1 LTHVEAHD
9 HTQSPGEEL
18 ANSVSHAVGL
28 VATLVAG
35 PVLIASA
42 IRHGGLGTIV
52 GASIFVA
59 TALLLYL
66 FSTLYHAVR
75 GNKAKRVFQVLDHA
89 AIFLLIAGTY
99 TPFTLGVLHGT
110 WGWALL
116 WTIWILA
123 AVGVALTATGKLHS
137 RLASTAL
144 YVAMGWLM
152 LAAVKPLW
160 QRMPAMGFLWLG
172 LGGVAYTIGVP
183 FFAAHRR
190 YSHFV
195 WHLFVIAG
203 TACHFVAV
211 MKYAV
216 S

>member
-1 LTHVEAHD
+1 MEEHD
-9 HTQSPGEEL
+9 HGQSPGEEL
-18 ANSVSHAVGL
+18 ANSISHGVGL
-28 VATLVAG
+28 VATFVAG

-52 GASIFVA
+52 GASIFVS
-59 TALLLYL
+59 TAVLLYL
-66 FSTLYHAVR
+66 FSALYHALR
-75 GNKAKRVFQVLDHA
+75 HAKAKRVFQVLDHS

-116 WTIWILA
+116 WTIWTLA
-123 AVGVALTATGKLHS
+123 AAGVALTAWGKLHN
-137 RLASTAL
+137 RVASTAL

-152 LAAVKPLW
+152 LVAVRPLW
-160 QRMPAMGFLWLG
+160 LRMPPMGFLWLG
-172 LGGVAYTIGVP
+172 LGGVAYTAGVP

-203 TACHFVAV
+203 TVCHFVAV
-211 MKYAV
+211 MKYAA

>member
-1 LTHVEAHD
+1 V
-9 HTQSPGEEL
+9 TQSPGEEL
-18 ANSVSHAVGL
+18 ANSVSHAVGF
-28 VATLVAG
+28 VGTLVAG

-75 GNKAKRVFQVLDHA
+75 GNRAKRVFQVLDHS

-116 WTIWILA
+116 WTVWILA
-123 AVGVALTATGKLHS
+123 TVGVALTATGKLHS

-190 YSHFV
+190 YSHFI

-211 MKYAV
+211 MKYAAP
-216 S
+216 

>member
-1 LTHVEAHD
+1 M
-9 HTQSPGEEL
+9 TQSPGEEL
-18 ANSVSHAVGL
+18 ANSVSHAVGF
-28 VATLVAG
+28 VGTLVAG

-42 IRHGGLGTIV
+42 IRHGGVGTIV

-75 GNKAKRVFQVLDHA
+75 GNRAKRVFQVLDHS

-116 WTIWILA
+116 WTVWILA
-123 AVGVALTATGKLHS
+123 TVGVALTATGKLHS

-190 YSHFV
+190 YSHFI

-211 MKYAV
+211 MKYAAP
-216 S
+216 

>member
-1 LTHVEAHD
+1 MEAH
-9 HTQSPGEEL
+9 HHAQSPGEEL

-52 GASIFVA
+52 GASVFLA
-59 TALLLYL
+59 TAVLLYL
-66 FSTLYHAVR
+66 FSTLYHAVQSA
-75 GNKAKRVFQVLDHA
+75 KAKRVFQVLDHS

-99 TPFTLGVLHGT
+99 TPFTLGVLHGA

-116 WTIWILA
+116 WTVWLLA
-123 AVGVALTATGKLHS
+123 AAGVALTATGQL
-137 RLASTAL
+137 RNRTASTAL
-144 YVAMGWLM
+144 YVGMGWLM
-152 LAAVKPLW
+152 LVAVRPLW
-160 QRMPAMGFLWLG
+160 LRMPAMGFLWLG
-172 LGGVAYTIGVP
+172 LGGVAYTVGVP

-211 MKYAV
+211 MKYAA

>member
-1 LTHVEAHD
+1 MEGHD
-9 HTQSPGEEL
+9 HGQSSGEEL
-18 ANSVSHAVGL
+18 ANSISHGVGL
-28 VATLVAG
+28 VATFVAG

-52 GASIFVA
+52 GASIFVS
-59 TALLLYL
+59 TAVLLYL
-66 FSTLYHAVR
+66 FSALYHALR
-75 GNKAKRVFQVLDHA
+75 HAKAKRVFQVLDHA

-116 WTIWILA
+116 WTIWTLA
-123 AVGVALTATGKLHS
+123 AAGVALTATGKLHN
-137 RLASTAL
+137 RVASTAL

-152 LAAVKPLW
+152 LVAVRPLW
-160 QRMPAMGFLWLG
+160 LRMPPMGFLWLG
-172 LGGVAYTIGVP
+172 LGGVAYTAGVP

-211 MKYAV
+211 MKYAA

>member
-1 LTHVEAHD
+1 MEEHD
-9 HTQSPGEEL
+9 HGQSPGEEL
-18 ANSVSHAVGL
+18 ANSISHGVGL
-28 VATLVAG
+28 VATFVAG

-52 GASIFVA
+52 GASIFVS
-59 TALLLYL
+59 TAVLLYL
-66 FSTLYHAVR
+66 FSALYHALR
-75 GNKAKRVFQVLDHA
+75 HAKAKRVFQVLDHA

-116 WTIWILA
+116 WTIWTLA
-123 AVGVALTATGKLHS
+123 AAGVALTATGKLHN
-137 RLASTAL
+137 RVASTAL

-152 LAAVKPLW
+152 LVAVRPLW
-160 QRMPAMGFLWLG
+160 LRMPPMGFLWLG
-172 LGGVAYTIGVP
+172 LGGVAYTAGVP

-211 MKYAV
+211 MKYAA

>member
-1 LTHVEAHD
+1 MEEHD
-9 HTQSPGEEL
+9 HGQSPGEEL
-18 ANSVSHAVGL
+18 ANSISHGVGL
-28 VATLVAG
+28 VATFVAG

-52 GASIFVA
+52 GASIFVS
-59 TALLLYL
+59 TAVLLYL
-66 FSTLYHAVR
+66 FSALYHALR
-75 GNKAKRVFQVLDHA
+75 HAKAKRVFQVLDHA

-99 TPFTLGVLHGT
+99 TPFTLGVLRGA

-116 WTIWILA
+116 WTIWTLA
-123 AVGVALTATGKLHS
+123 AVGVALTATGKLHN
-137 RLASTAL
+137 RVASTAL

-152 LAAVKPLW
+152 LVAVRPLW
-160 QRMPAMGFLWLG
+160 LRMPPMGFLWLG
-172 LGGVAYTIGVP
+172 LGGVAYTAGVP

-211 MKYAV
+211 MKYAA

>member
-1 LTHVEAHD
+1 MTHVEAHD

-123 AVGVALTATGKLHS
+123 AAGVALTATGQL
-137 RLASTAL
+137 RNRTASTAL
-144 YVAMGWLM
+144 YVGMGWLM
-152 LAAVKPLW
+152 LVAVRPLW
-160 QRMPAMGFLWLG
+160 LRMPAMGFLWLG
-172 LGGVAYTIGVP
+172 LGGVAYTVGVP

>member
-1 LTHVEAHD
+1 MP
-9 HTQSPGEEL
+9 QSPGEEL
-18 ANSVSHAVGL
+18 ANSISHAVGF
-28 VATLVAG
+28 VGTLVAG
-35 PVLIASA
+35 PVLIRSA

-66 FSTLYHAVR
+66 FSTLYHAVHS
-75 GNKAKRVFQVLDHA
+75 NKAKRVFQVLDHA

-99 TPFTLGVLHGT
+99 TPFTLGVLRGP

-116 WTIWILA
+116 WTVWILA

-137 RLASTAL
+137 RTASTAL

-183 FFAAHRR
+183 FFATHRR
-190 YSHFV
+190 YSHFI

-211 MKYAV
+211 MKYAAL
-216 S
+216 

>member
-1 LTHVEAHD
+1 V
-9 HTQSPGEEL
+9 TQSPGEEL
-18 ANSVSHAVGL
+18 ANSVSHAVGF
-28 VATLVAG
+28 VGTLVAG

-66 FSTLYHAVR
+66 CSTLYHAVR
-75 GNKAKRVFQVLDHA
+75 GNRAKRVFQVLDHS

-99 TPFTLGVLHGT
+99 TPFTLGVLHGA

-116 WTIWILA
+116 WTVWILA
-123 AVGVALTATGKLHS
+123 AVGVTLTATGRLHS

-190 YSHFV
+190 YSHFI

-211 MKYAV
+211 MKYAAP
-216 S
+216 

>member
-1 LTHVEAHD
+1 MEEHD
-9 HTQSPGEEL
+9 HGQSPGEEL
-18 ANSVSHAVGL
+18 ANSISHGVGL
-28 VATLVAG
+28 VATFVAG

-52 GASIFVA
+52 GASIFVS
-59 TALLLYL
+59 TAVLLYL
-66 FSTLYHAVR
+66 FSALYHALR
-75 GNKAKRVFQVLDHA
+75 HAKAKRVFQVLDHS

-116 WTIWILA
+116 WTIWTLA
-123 AVGVALTATGKLHS
+123 AAGVALTATGKLHN
-137 RLASTAL
+137 RVASTAL

-152 LAAVKPLW
+152 LVAVRPLW
-160 QRMPAMGFLWLG
+160 LRMPPMGFLWLG
-172 LGGVAYTIGVP
+172 LGGVAYTAGVP

-211 MKYAV
+211 MKYAA

>member
-1 LTHVEAHD
+1 M
-9 HTQSPGEEL
+9 TQSPGEEL
-18 ANSVSHAVGL
+18 ANSVSHAVGF
-28 VATLVAG
+28 VGTLVAG

-42 IRHGGLGTIV
+42 IRHGGVGTIV

-75 GNKAKRVFQVLDHA
+75 GNRAKRVFQVLDHS

-116 WTIWILA
+116 WTVWILA

-190 YSHFV
+190 YSHFI

-211 MKYAV
+211 MKYAAP
-216 S
+216 

>member
-1 LTHVEAHD
+1 VEEHD
-9 HTQSPGEEL
+9 HPQSPGEEL
-18 ANSVSHAVGL
+18 ANSLSHGVGF
-28 VATLVAG
+28 VGTLVAG
-35 PVLIASA
+35 PILIASA

-52 GASIFVA
+52 GASLFLG

-66 FSTLYHAVR
+66 FSTLYHAVQSA
-75 GNKAKRVFQVLDHA
+75 KAKRVFQVLDHS

-99 TPFTLGVLHGT
+99 TPFTLGVLRGT

-116 WTIWILA
+116 WTIWLLA
-123 AVGVALTATGKLHS
+123 AAGVALTATGQLRNHT
-137 RLASTAL
+137 ASTAL
-144 YVAMGWLM
+144 YVGMGWLM
-152 LAAVKPLW
+152 LVAVRPLW
-160 QRMPAMGFLWLG
+160 LRMPPMGFLWLG
-172 LGGVAYTIGVP
+172 LGGVAYTAGVP

-211 MKYAV
+211 MKYAT
-216 S
+216 

>member
-1 LTHVEAHD
+1 M
-9 HTQSPGEEL
+9 TQSPGEEL
-18 ANSVSHAVGL
+18 ANSVSHAVGF
-28 VATLVAG
+28 VGTLVAG

-75 GNKAKRVFQVLDHA
+75 GNRAKRVFQVLDHS

-116 WTIWILA
+116 WTVWILA
-123 AVGVALTATGKLHS
+123 TVGVALTATGKLHS

-190 YSHFV
+190 YSHFI

-211 MKYAV
+211 MKYAAP
-216 S
+216 

>member
-1 LTHVEAHD
+1 MEEHD
-9 HTQSPGEEL
+9 HGQSPGEEL
-18 ANSVSHAVGL
+18 ANSISHGVGL
-28 VATLVAG
+28 VATFVAG

-52 GASIFVA
+52 GASIFVS
-59 TALLLYL
+59 TAVLLYL
-66 FSTLYHAVR
+66 FSALYHALR
-75 GNKAKRVFQVLDHA
+75 HARAKRVFQVLDHA

-116 WTIWILA
+116 WTIWTLA
-123 AVGVALTATGKLHS
+123 AAGVALTATGKLHN
-137 RLASTAL
+137 RVASTAL

-152 LAAVKPLW
+152 LVAVRPLW
-160 QRMPAMGFLWLG
+160 LRMPPMGFLWLG
-172 LGGVAYTIGVP
+172 LGGVAYTAGVP

-211 MKYAV
+211 MKYAA

>member
-1 LTHVEAHD
+1 MEEHD
-9 HTQSPGEEL
+9 HGQSPGEEL
-18 ANSVSHAVGL
+18 ANSISHGVGL
-28 VATLVAG
+28 VATFVAG

-52 GASIFVA
+52 GASIFVS
-59 TALLLYL
+59 TAVLLYL
-66 FSTLYHAVR
+66 FSALYHALR
-75 GNKAKRVFQVLDHA
+75 HAKAKRVFQVLDHA

-116 WTIWILA
+116 WTIWTLA
-123 AVGVALTATGKLHS
+123 AAGVTLTATGKLHN
-137 RLASTAL
+137 RVASTAL

-152 LAAVKPLW
+152 LVAVRPLW
-160 QRMPAMGFLWLG
+160 LRMPPMGFLWLG
-172 LGGVAYTIGVP
+172 LGGVAYTAGVP

-211 MKYAV
+211 MKYAA

>member
-1 LTHVEAHD
+1 MEAHH

-52 GASIFVA
+52 GASVFLA
-59 TALLLYL
+59 TAVLLYL
-66 FSTLYHAVR
+66 FSTLYHAVQSA
-75 GNKAKRVFQVLDHA
+75 KAKRVFQVLDHS

-99 TPFTLGVLHGT
+99 TPFTLGVLRGV

-116 WTIWILA
+116 WTVWLLA
-123 AVGVALTATGKLHS
+123 AAGVALTATGQL
-137 RLASTAL
+137 RNRTASTAL
-144 YVAMGWLM
+144 YVGMGWLM
-152 LAAVKPLW
+152 LVAVRPLW
-160 QRMPAMGFLWLG
+160 LRMPAMGFLWLG
-172 LGGVAYTIGVP
+172 LGGVAYTVGVP